1 MQCTECSLLEASRP
15 RRSTFFTEEGTARS
29 GRHRGQQIGFSS
41 VCHSAGVP
49 IVQTCSPGVL
59 CDIRR
64 AAQTELRR
72 GSEQVR
78 RCHLEVEDRTAL
90 DFAAGQIRAGCS
102 RGGLRR
108 LKDLAEDIMG
118 AADCANEAV
127 CIKTTHSWAENQP
140 AGPSEVRQRA
150 RAMRCCADLGRCTR
164 AWGGSLDLGLL
175 PRGGGQRALAGCC
188 ARGTAGPCVSSEARR
203 VVL

>member
-1 MQCTECSLLEASRP
+1 M
-15 RRSTFFTEEGTARS
+15 
-29 GRHRGQQIGFSS
+29 
-41 VCHSAGVP
+41 P
-49 IVQTCSPGVL
+49 IVQTCSLGVL

-64 AAQTELRR
+64 AAQTQLRR
-72 GSEQVR
+72 GSERVR

-140 AGPSEVRQRA
+140 AGPCEVRQRA

-175 PRGGGQRALAGCC
+175 PRGGGSALLQAA
-188 ARGTAGPCVSSEARR
+188 ARGGPLAPASHPKHGGWCCDASAIGAAEQRPAMCDHGGRR
-203 VVL
+203 GRWRTLRPQLRPAPLPL